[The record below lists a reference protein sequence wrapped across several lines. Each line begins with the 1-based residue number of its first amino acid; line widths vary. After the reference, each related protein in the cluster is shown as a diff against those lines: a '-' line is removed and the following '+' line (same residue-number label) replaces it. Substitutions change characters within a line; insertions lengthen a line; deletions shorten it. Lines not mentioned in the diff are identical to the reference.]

1 MRGLTSIAQGS
12 ETWGAHCSIPRH
24 RHERA
29 YAAVILSGGYEE
41 SGSFGRYRVRSGHVL
56 LHRAFDAHV
65 DRFESSGARILNLL
79 LSEPP
84 AFGLGVVADP
94 DTIAR
99 VAEKDLPAAVEAL
112 RETMRSIEP
121 QPADW
126 PDLLAYDLLD
136 DPQLRLEAW
145 AGRHGMA
152 AATLSRG
159 FRTIFA
165 TSPAA
170 FRAESRAQSALALI
184 TAGGSSLAEIA
195 AAAGFADQ
203 SHMTRAVRALTGQP
217 PGYWLRSN
225 RFKTRRMEHL
235 YKEA

>member
-1 MRGLTSIAQGS
+1 MCGLTPIAQGS
-12 ETWGAHCSIPRH
+12 ETWSAHCSIPRH

-41 SGSFGRYRVRSGHVL
+41 SGSLGRYRVRSGHVL

-79 LSEPP
+79 WNAPP

-99 VAEKDLPAAVEAL
+99 VAEKDLPAPAAAL
-112 RETMRSIEP
+112 RETMAPIEP

-126 PDLLAYDLLD
+126 PDLLASDLLD
-136 DPQLRLEAW
+136 DPQLRLETW
-145 AGRHGMA
+145 AERHGMA

-195 AAAGFADQ
+195 AVAGFADQ
-203 SHMTRAVRALTGQP
+203 SHMTRAVRALTGQT
-217 PGYWLRSN
+217 PGDWLRSN
-225 RFKTRRMEHL
+225 RFKTRRMEPL

>member
-12 ETWGAHCSIPRH
+12 ETWNAHCSIPRH
-24 RHERA
+24 RHEWA
-29 YAAVILSGGYEE
+29 YAAVVLSGGYEE

-79 LSEPP
+79 LNEPP

-99 VAEKDLPAAVEAL
+99 VAEKDLPAAVDAL
-112 RETMRSIEP
+112 RETMTSIEP

-136 DPQLRLEAW
+136 DPQLRLETW
-145 AGRHGMA
+145 AERHGMA

-159 FRTIFA
+159 FRAIFA

-195 AAAGFADQ
+195 AVAGFADQ
-203 SHMTRAVRALTGQP
+203 PHMTRAVRALTGRP
-217 PGYWLRSN
+217 PGDWLRSN
-225 RFKTRRMEHL
+225 RFKTRRMAPL

>member
-1 MRGLTSIAQGS
+1 MRGLTPIDPGS
-12 ETWGAHCSIPRH
+12 ETWSAHCSIPRH
-24 RHERA
+24 RHARA
-29 YAAVILSGGYEE
+29 YAAVILSGAYEE
-41 SGSFGRYRVRSGHVL
+41 SGSLGRYRVRSSHVL

-65 DRFESSGARILNLL
+65 DRFASSGARVLNLL
-79 LSEPP
+79 LNEPP

-99 VAEKDLPAAVEAL
+99 VAEKDLPAA
-112 RETMRSIEP
+112 IEP

-126 PDLLAYDLLD
+126 PDLLASDLLD
-136 DPQLRLEAW
+136 DPQLRLETW
-145 AGRHGMA
+145 AGRHGLA

-170 FRAESRAQSALALI
+170 FRAESRAQSALALMA
-184 TAGGSSLAEIA
+184 AGGSSLAEIA
-195 AAAGFADQ
+195 AVAGFADQ
-203 SHMTRAVRALTGQP
+203 SHMTRAVRALTGQT
-217 PGYWLRSN
+217 PGDWLRSN
-225 RFKTRRMEHL
+225 RFKTRRVEHF

>member
-1 MRGLTSIAQGS
+1 MRGLTPIDPGS
-12 ETWGAHCSIPRH
+12 ETWSAHCSIPRH
-24 RHERA
+24 RHARA
-29 YAAVILSGGYEE
+29 YAAVILSGAYEE
-41 SGSFGRYRVRSGHVL
+41 SGSLGRYRVRSSHVL

-65 DRFESSGARILNLL
+65 DRFASSGARVLNLL
-79 LSEPP
+79 LNEPP

-112 RETMRSIEP
+112 RETMAPIEP

-126 PDLLAYDLLD
+126 PDMLASDLLD
-136 DPQLRLEAW
+136 DPQLRLETW
-145 AGRHGMA
+145 AGRHGLA

-170 FRAESRAQSALALI
+170 FRAESRAQSALALMA
-184 TAGGSSLAEIA
+184 AGGSSLAEIA
-195 AAAGFADQ
+195 AVAGLADQ
-203 SHMTRAVRALTGQP
+203 SHMTRAVRALTGQT
-217 PGYWLRSN
+217 PGDWLRSN
-225 RFKTRRMEHL
+225 RFKTRRVEHF

>member
-1 MRGLTSIAQGS
+1 VLRLTTIAEGS
-12 ETWGAHCSIPRH
+12 ETWTAHCSIPRH

-29 YAAVILSGGYEE
+29 YAAVVLSGAYEE
-41 SGSFGRYRVRSGHVL
+41 SGSFGRYRVRAGHVL
-56 LHRAFDAHV
+56 LHRAFDAHI
-65 DRFESSGARILNLL
+65 DRFASSGAHILNLL
-79 LSEPP
+79 LDVPP

-99 VAEKDLPAAVEAL
+99 VAEKDPVAALEAL
-112 RETMRSIEP
+112 HETMAPIEP
-121 QPADW
+121 RPADW
-126 PDLLAYDLLD
+126 PDRLAYDLLD
-136 DPQLRLEAW
+136 DPQLRLEVW
-145 AGRHGMA
+145 AERHGLA
-152 AATLSRG
+152 AATVSRG

-170 FRAESRAQSALALI
+170 FRAESRAQRALALI
-184 TAGGSSLAEIA
+184 TVGTASLAEIA

-235 YKEA
+235 Y